1 MTSLFQIEGNLV
13 ALRGLIEASN
23 ETGEIDPELCNWL
36 ENSEGEFNLK
46 VESYCGVIGEL
57 LAVAE
62 ARKSEVA
69 RLTVLQRLAEK
80 RAKSLKD
87 SLKRTFHVLG
97 VIDVETT
104 RYRVRVRKAGGML
117 PLIIE
122 GDVPEGYQ
130 QAVMQNN
137 TAAIRDALIAGC
149 QLGFARLGERSDVL
163 VIS

>member
-1 MTSLFQIEGNLV
+1 MTSLFHIEGNLV
-13 ALRGLIEASN
+13 ALRRLIESSN
-23 ETGEIDPELCNWL
+23 ENGEINPQLCIWL

-57 LAVAE
+57 LAIAE
-62 ARKSEVA
+62 ARKAESA
-69 RLTVLQRLAEK
+69 RLVVLQRLAEK
-80 RAKSLKD
+80 RAKTLKD

-97 VIDVETT
+97 VHDVETT

-122 GDVPEGYQ
+122 GDVPAGYQ
-130 QAVMQNN
+130 QAVMQND
-137 TAAIRDALIAGC
+137 TAAIRDALAAGC
-149 QLGFARLGERSDVL
+149 QLGFARLGERSEVL